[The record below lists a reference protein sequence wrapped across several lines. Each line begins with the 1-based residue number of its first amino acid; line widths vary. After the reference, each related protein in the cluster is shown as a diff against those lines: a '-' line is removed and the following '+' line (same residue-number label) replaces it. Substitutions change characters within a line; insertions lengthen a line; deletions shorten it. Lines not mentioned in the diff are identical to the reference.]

1 ALGIARR
8 ALDEFVK
15 LAMNKKPYAAT
26 ALLSDNN
33 VIQSQVGLS
42 ETRLQS
48 SRTFVME
55 TYRRLY
61 RAAAQGQRFTQEM
74 RVANR
79 TATCYA
85 IHQAREVVN
94 FVYHAAGAT
103 AIFKSNPF
111 ERRFRDMHT
120 LTQQGQ
126 AAFSNFE
133 AMGQTLMGKTSSRQ
147 T

>member
-1 ALGIARR
+1 
-8 ALDEFVK
+8 
-15 LAMNKKPYAAT
+15 
-26 ALLSDNN
+26 
-33 VIQSQVGLS
+33 
-42 ETRLQS
+42 LQS
-48 SRTFVME
+48 SRTHVIDS
-55 TYRRLY
+55 YRRLY
-61 RAAAQGQRFTQEM
+61 AAAAQGTRFTQAM

-79 TATCYA
+79 TVTCYA

-103 AIFKSNPF
+103 AVFKSNPF
-111 ERRFRDMHT
+111 ERRFRDLHT

-133 AMGQTLMGKTSSRQ
+133 ALGQTLMGTTPGRQ